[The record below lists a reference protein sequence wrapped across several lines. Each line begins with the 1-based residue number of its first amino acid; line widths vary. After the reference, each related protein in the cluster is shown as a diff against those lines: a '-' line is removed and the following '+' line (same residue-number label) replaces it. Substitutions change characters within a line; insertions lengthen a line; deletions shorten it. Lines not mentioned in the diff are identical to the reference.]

1 MLSTLI
7 VEPTDVRVDL
17 LHRNSGGVDVTLFWQ
32 PRVDALTLRVVDH
45 NVERAIE
52 LDVARDRAT
61 YAFHHPFAYA
71 LEQGVGLP

>member
-1 MLSTLI
+1 
-7 VEPTDVRVDL
+7 
-17 LHRNSGGVDVTLFWQ
+17 
-32 PRVDALTLRVVDH
+32 VDALTLRVVDH